1 MFKKK
6 TKGFTLF
13 ELMIVLVIIGVLLG
27 ILAPH
32 LPTVFSEKNI
42 EDEVYDLMLW
52 IEVVRAKA
60 SFEGK
65 KLKVLNEG
73 NTFFVEE
80 LCSDDVWKKVSDKWA
95 VLKVDKGYSV
105 KLPEN
110 GCVFYPSGF
119 ASPCDITLKKDDD
132 KAELEI
138 LITGKI
144 SFDIIKD

>member
-32 LPTVFSEKNI
+32 LPAVFSEKNI

-73 NTFFVEE
+73 NPFFVEE
-80 LCSDDVWKKVSDKWA
+80 LCSDDVWKKVS
-95 VLKVDKGYSV
+95 
-105 KLPEN
+105 
-110 GCVFYPSGF
+110 
-119 ASPCDITLKKDDD
+119 
-132 KAELEI
+132 
-138 LITGKI
+138 
-144 SFDIIKD
+144 